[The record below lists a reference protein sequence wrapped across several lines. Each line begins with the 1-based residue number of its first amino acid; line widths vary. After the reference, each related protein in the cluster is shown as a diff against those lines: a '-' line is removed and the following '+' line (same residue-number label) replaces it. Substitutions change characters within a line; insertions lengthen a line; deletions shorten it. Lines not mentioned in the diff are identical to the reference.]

1 MVLECSLQEQDESGT
16 TALHLAARFGRVE
29 VVGWLLASGGRAE
42 EETDCGAIPAHYAA
56 ARGELTCLKLL
67 IGQAPG

>member
-1 MVLECSLQEQDESGT
+1 MIVECCFQEQDDAGT

-29 VVGWLLASGGRAE
+29 VVSWLLVSGSRAE
-42 EETDCGAIPAHYAA
+42 EETECGAVPAHYAA

-67 IGQAPG
+67 IGQVSG

>member
-1 MVLECSLQEQDESGT
+1 MVCFFQEQDDAGT

-29 VVGWLLASGGRAE
+29 VISWLLASGARAE
-42 EETDCGAIPAHYAA
+42 EETDCGAVPAHYAA

-67 IGQAPG
+67 IGQASG